1 MLYADIQSYLHMLSV
16 NVLLLTHDVVASC
29 TAISADGDGD
39 FDITD
44 FYITEFAITIFQ
56 EIDITESDITKKRK

>member
-1 MLYADIQSYLHMLSV
+1 MEGGRQGAC
-16 NVLLLTHDVVASC
+16 HD
-29 TAISADGDGD
+29 TRPSARARVTGDGD

-56 EIDITESDITKKRK
+56 EIDITECDITKKGK

>member
-1 MLYADIQSYLHMLSV
+1 MTLAAKKSYQ
-16 NVLLLTHDVVASC
+16 N
-29 TAISADGDGD
+29 GDGD

-56 EIDITESDITKKRK
+56 EIGITESDITKKRK

>member
-1 MLYADIQSYLHMLSV
+1 MIKNKLTYTNRKGTSYS
-16 NVLLLTHDVVASC
+16 
-29 TAISADGDGD
+29 GDGD

-56 EIDITESDITKKRK
+56 EIDITESDITKKGK